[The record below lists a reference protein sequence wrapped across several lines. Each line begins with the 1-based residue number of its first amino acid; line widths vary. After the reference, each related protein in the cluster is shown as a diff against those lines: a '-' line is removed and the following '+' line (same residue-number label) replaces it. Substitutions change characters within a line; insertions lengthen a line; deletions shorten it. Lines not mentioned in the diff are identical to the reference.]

1 MEDVLEVY
9 QRPPHPD
16 NPLVCLDEF
25 CKQLLSE
32 KRPTQRA
39 QPRRECRQD
48 SEHVRKGSISVFMIA
63 MPHLGR
69 REVFISESGRRT
81 GHDFARCLR
90 YLAEEVLSK
99 NPKITLVIDNLN
111 THHLHWLYEIYP
123 PEKAAAIAR
132 RFEIHYTPKHGSWL
146 NMAEIEIGLL
156 VRQGLD
162 KRIATL
168 QLFRTQIENYLK
180 RKNSSPKPI
189 NWQFTD
195 QEARVKLRHL
205 YPSL

>member
-1 MEDVLEVY
+1 
-9 QRPPHPD
+9 
-16 NPLVCLDEF
+16 
-25 CKQLLSE
+25 
-32 KRPTQRA
+32 
-39 QPRRECRQD
+39 
-48 SEHVRKGSISVFMIA
+48 MIA

-81 GHDFARCLR
+81 GHDFAR
-90 YLAEEVLSK
+90 
-99 NPKITLVIDNLN
+99 
-111 THHLHWLYEIYP
+111 
-123 PEKAAAIAR
+123 
-132 RFEIHYTPKHGSWL
+132 SWL
-146 NMAEIEIGLL
+146 NMVEIKIGLL

-162 KRIATL
+162 KRIATP
-168 QLFRTQIENYLK
+168 QLFRTQIEYYLK

>member
-1 MEDVLEVY
+1 MTCEQSIKIVE
-9 QRPPHPD
+9 
-16 NPLVCLDEF
+16 ET
-25 CKQLLSE
+25 LSQ
-32 KRPTQRA
+32 K
-39 QPRRECRQD
+39 
-48 SEHVRKGSISVFMIA
+48 
-63 MPHLGR
+63 
-69 REVFISESGRRT
+69 
-81 GHDFARCLR
+81 
-90 YLAEEVLSK
+90 LS
-99 NPKITLVIDNLN
+99 
-111 THHLHWLYEIYP
+111 
-123 PEKAAAIAR
+123 PELAAIAR

-162 KRIATL
+162 KRIATP